1 MTVVAAVLLVAGVA
15 AGVVHAHR
23 RTLPRVGRVME
34 DRWGRP

>member
-1 MTVVAAVLLVAGVA
+1 MTVVAVVVVVAGGA